1 MKKIISLLLFIPSS
15 TFVQAQASYGD
26 RAFGDG
32 NIQINVST
40 EKDSVYLTFIITSWK
55 YKMSDSP
62 KVLIRLMNDEV
73 ISLDGKL
80 LDSSIMNDGAV
91 MIGYVAVSS
100 NEYVTEA
107 KFPITKNQIEQFSK
121 GIKKVRINTSP
132 DYHEKE
138 WRRDKIGKKLYA
150 KYKESSSNSFE
161 DNF

>member
-1 MKKIISLLLFIPSS
+1 MKRILSMLLIVLSC
-15 TFVQAQASYGD
+15 TCTQAQVSYGD

-32 NIQINVST
+32 NIKINVST

-62 KVLIRLMNDEV
+62 KVLFRLMNDEV
-73 ISLDGKL
+73 ISLDGKIIG
-80 LDSSIMNDGAV
+80 SSIMNDGAV
-91 MIGYVAVSS
+91 MVGYVAVSS

-107 KFPITKNQIEQFSK
+107 KFPIAKNQIEKFSK

-132 DYHEKE
+132 KYHEKE

-150 KYKESSSNSFE
+150 KYKESSSDSFE

>member
-1 MKKIISLLLFIPSS
+1 MKRILSMLLIVLSC
-15 TFVQAQASYGD
+15 TCTQAQVSYGD

-40 EKDSVYLTFIITSWK
+40 EKDSVYLTFIDTSWK

-62 KVLIRLMNDEV
+62 KVLFRLMNDDL

-80 LDSSIMNDGAV
+80 LDSSIMNEGAV
-91 MIGYVAVSS
+91 MIGNLAISS
-100 NEYVTEA
+100 NEYITEA
-107 KFPITKNQIEQFSK
+107 KFPIAKNLIELFSK

-132 DYHEKE
+132 KYHEKE

-150 KYKESSSNSFE
+150 KYKKSSSDSFE

>member
-1 MKKIISLLLFIPSS
+1 MKRILSVLLIVLSC
-15 TFVQAQASYGD
+15 TYAQAQVRYGD

-32 NIQINVST
+32 DIQINVST
-40 EKDSVYLTFIITSWK
+40 EKDSVYLTFIVTSWK

-62 KVLIRLMNDEV
+62 EVLFRLMNDDI

-80 LDSSIMNDGAV
+80 LDSSIMNEGAV
-91 MIGYVAVSS
+91 MIGKLAVSS
-100 NEYVTEA
+100 NEYITEA
-107 KFPITKNQIEQFSK
+107 KFPIAKNQIEQFSK

-132 DYHEKE
+132 KYHQKE

-150 KYKESSSNSFE
+150 KYKESSSDSFE

>member
-1 MKKIISLLLFIPSS
+1 MRRLLSLLLIVLSC
-15 TFVQAQASYGD
+15 TCTKAQVSYGD

-40 EKDSVYLTFIITSWK
+40 EKDSVYLTFIVTSWK
-55 YKMSDSP
+55 YNMSDSP
-62 KVLIRLMNDEV
+62 KVLIRFMNDEV

-100 NEYVTEA
+100 NEYITEA
-107 KFPITKNQIEQFSK
+107 KFPISKGQIEKFSN

-150 KYKESSSNSFE
+150 KYKESSSDSFE

>member
-1 MKKIISLLLFIPSS
+1 MLLIVLSC
-15 TFVQAQASYGD
+15 TCTQAQVSYGD

-32 NIQINVST
+32 NIKINVST

-62 KVLIRLMNDEV
+62 KVLFRLMNDEV
-73 ISLDGKL
+73 ISLDGKIIG
-80 LDSSIMNDGAV
+80 SSIMNDGAV
-91 MIGYVAVSS
+91 MVGYVAVSS

-107 KFPITKNQIEQFSK
+107 KFPIAKNQIEKFSK

-132 DYHEKE
+132 KYHEKE

-150 KYKESSSNSFE
+150 KYKESSSDSFE